1 MQRSHTGSTRVGVSD
16 SRNPMANT
24 SQRRD
29 AEKFVSERAFKL
41 DLQHALVDARD
52 QSSTARKLER
62 SPGAHHKAGKAW
74 DRVAFLTKDRPGYE
88 EVHSDA
94 KVCAELE
101 YKNMDALYRMKDA

>member
-1 MQRSHTGSTRVGVSD
+1 
-16 SRNPMANT
+16 MAA
-24 SQRRD
+24 
-29 AEKFVSERAFKL
+29 AEHVRTRAFKM

-62 SPGAHHKAGKAW
+62 SAGAHHKAGKAW

-101 YKNMDALYRMKDA
+101 YKNMDALHRMNNA